1 MNDELLMNEA
11 LVEARIA
18 ADEAEIP
25 IGAVVALDG
34 AIIGRGRNVTIRASD
49 PTGHAEIQAIREA
62 AAAIG
67 NHRLVGATLYTT
79 LEPCAMCA
87 GAIIEARIARVVV
100 AARDAK
106 SGAAG
111 SVLEVIPNAR
121 LNHRP
126 VVEFGLKAE
135 ESAALLVTFFKE
147 RR

>member
-1 MNDELLMNEA
+1 MNDEFLMNEA
-11 LVEARIA
+11 LAEAQTA
-18 ADEAEIP
+18 VTESEIP
-25 IGAVVALDG
+25 IGAIVVLDG
-34 AIIGRGRNVTIRASD
+34 AIIGRGRNASIRSAD
-49 PTGHAEIQAIREA
+49 PTAHAEIEAIRRA
-62 AAAIG
+62 AATIR

-100 AARDAK
+100 AARDPK

-126 VVEFGLKAE
+126 AVEFGLKAGE
-135 ESAALLVTFFKE
+135 ATALLAAFFKE